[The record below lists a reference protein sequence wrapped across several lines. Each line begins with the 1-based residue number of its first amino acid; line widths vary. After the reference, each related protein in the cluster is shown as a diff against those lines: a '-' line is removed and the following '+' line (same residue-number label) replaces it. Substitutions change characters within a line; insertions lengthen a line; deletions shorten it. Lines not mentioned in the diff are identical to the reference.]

1 MGTTLPAPAEFAC
14 KARAEAKLTWI
25 MLSRRRK
32 YVIACKARAEAK
44 FTWIMLSRRRKYVN
58 CVQGE

>member
-1 MGTTLPAPAEFAC
+1 
-14 KARAEAKLTWI
+14 